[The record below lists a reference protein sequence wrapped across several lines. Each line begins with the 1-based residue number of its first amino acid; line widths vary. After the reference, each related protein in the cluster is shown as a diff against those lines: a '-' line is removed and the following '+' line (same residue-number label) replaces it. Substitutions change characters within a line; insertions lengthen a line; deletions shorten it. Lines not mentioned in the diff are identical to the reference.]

1 MKTRI
6 HNRGIEMVIG
16 LAVCAVA
23 AGILASGGNYGRG
36 LLGVGLWLAL
46 AVMLCTHALSKSAP
60 RESEAENSAKSM
72 QLAKVYQN
80 TAEALACA
88 IAAKDSYEQHHVT
101 RVKAICDLV
110 GHALKL
116 SEDKLDGIR
125 IAALVHD
132 VGKLGVPEYI
142 LLKPGPLDT
151 EEFGKMRNHTTI
163 GARILEQVEYPWN
176 VTDMVRHHHENYD
189 GSGYPDHLSG
199 ESIPIGSRII
209 SVAEVYDS
217 LVSTRCYKEGWS
229 HEDAV
234 EHITKLSGS
243 QFDPEVVAAFLE
255 VADQVK
261 EIHKQPKS
269 EPSCK
274 VGTED
279 YCAADLIAQAN
290 HELVS
295 IFEIAQT
302 LSSTLELDEVLALL
316 AHRTKRLSDAATC
329 VVFLLD
335 DLHPHLLTARASA
348 GRWHEM
354 LKGASVKLGRGV
366 TGKAAAHMEAYV
378 GNYDPND
385 LTLGMNGHLA
395 SSFKSCLVAPISSFG
410 RILGTINLYD
420 DASHAFS
427 EDDLRT
433 LAFVANTAS
442 MAIQNASAF
451 EQVRDSAVRDPLTGL
466 HNGRYL
472 RTYLEREIRRASRR
486 NGHLSVIGIDLENF
500 KAIND
505 SLGHQKG
512 DSVLKD
518 AADIFQNQLR
528 DYDQVFRNGGDEFVI
543 VLPDTPASEAD
554 SIARRIQQVI
564 DRYAQQYAGQTLAP
578 LGASVGVATYPKDAG
593 DLESLLD
600 AADAAM
606 YRDKRARK
614 RGRLAA

>member
-1 MKTRI
+1 
-6 HNRGIEMVIG
+6 MVIG
-16 LAVCAVA
+16 SAVCAA
-23 AGILASGGNYGRG
+23 GIGILASGGDYGRG

-60 RESEAENSAKSM
+60 QKSIAQSMESDKR
-72 QLAKVYQN
+72 LAKVYHD

-101 RVKAICDLV
+101 RVKAICELV
-110 GHALKL
+110 GRTLNL
-116 SEDKLDGIR
+116 SEDELNGIR
-125 IAALVHD
+125 IASLVHD

-151 EEFGKMRNHTTI
+151 EEFSKMRSHTTI
-163 GARILEQVEYPWN
+163 GARILEQVDYPWN
-176 VTDMVRHHHENYD
+176 VADMVRHHHENYD
-189 GSGYPDHLSG
+189 GSGYPDHLSADD
-199 ESIPIGSRII
+199 IPVGSRII
-209 SVAEVYDS
+209 SIAEVYDS

-229 HEDAV
+229 HEEAV
-234 EHITKLSGS
+234 DHITKLSGS
-243 QFDPEVVAAFLE
+243 QFDPEVVTAFLE
-255 VADQVK
+255 VAGKVK
-261 EIHKQPKS
+261 EIGSQQKPAPACAMGADS
-269 EPSCK
+269 F
-274 VGTED
+274 G
-279 YCAADLIAQAN
+279 AADLIAQAN
-290 HELVS
+290 HEMMS

-329 VVFLLD
+329 VVFLVD
-335 DLHPHLLTARASA
+335 ESHSHMMTARAAA
-348 GRWHEM
+348 GRWNEM
-354 LKGASVKLGRGV
+354 LKGASVKLGKGV
-366 TGKAAAHMEAYV
+366 TGKAALHAGTYV

-385 LTLGMNGHLA
+385 LTLGMNGHLV

-410 RILGTINLYD
+410 RVLGTINLYD
-420 DASHAFS
+420 DAPHAFS
-427 EDDLRT
+427 DDDLRT
-433 LAFVANTAS
+433 LSFVANTAA

-486 NGHLSVIGIDLENF
+486 SGHLSVIGIDLENF

-518 AADIFQNQLR
+518 AADIFLSQLR
-528 DYDQVFRNGGDEFVI
+528 DYDQVFRNGGDEFVL
-543 VLPDTPASEAD
+543 VLPDTPASEAEI
-554 SIARRIQQVI
+554 IAKRIQQVVGK
-564 DRYAQQYAGQTLAP
+564 YAEQYANLTLAP
-578 LGASVGVATYPKDAG
+578 LGASVGIATYPKDAG